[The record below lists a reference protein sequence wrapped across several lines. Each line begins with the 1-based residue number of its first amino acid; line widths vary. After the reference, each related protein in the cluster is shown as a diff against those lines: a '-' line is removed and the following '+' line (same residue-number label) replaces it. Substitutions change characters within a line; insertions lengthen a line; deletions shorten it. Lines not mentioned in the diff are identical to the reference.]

1 MIKKG
6 LNIAIFACV
15 ILLTSCIGNHRSRHQ
30 VEQAADSF
38 AENYFNYQFE
48 EAAKHATKD
57 SERWLRYAAS
67 NIHKADVEMLRSQDE
82 GASVDVE
89 NVTLGDGDS
98 TAIATIKVHNY
109 MRLDTIGNAGR
120 MINEDRFLLNM
131 MKEEG
136 KWKIKM
142 EGLPQ
147 SEKQN
152 HD

>member
-6 LNIAIFACV
+6 LNIAIFVGV
-15 ILLTSCIGNHRSRHQ
+15 ILLTSCIGNHRSKRQ
-30 VEQAADSF
+30 AEQAADSF

-48 EAAKHATKD
+48 EAAEHATKD

-67 NIHKADVEMLRSQDE
+67 NIHKADVEVLRSQDE
-82 GASVDVE
+82 GASADVE
-89 NVTLGDGDS
+89 DITLGDGDS
-98 TAIATIKVHNY
+98 TAIATVNVHNY
-109 MRLDTIGNAGR
+109 RRLDTIGNAGR
-120 MINEDRFLLNM
+120 MIDEARFQLNM

-136 KWKIKM
+136 KWKIRM
-142 EGLPQ
+142 EGLPR